1 LRFDSSVQDWDG
13 YSVKALSQLTYC
25 AQMGGVKEENMRLI
39 SKDLKL
45 GDQTQHSFQWKRKWL
60 ARTTCKVSFFFFF
73 LWIDNQELF
82 INKKRET
89 PLNTPEVCTRTPQ
102 KKKKKKE
109 RAKAKGKNLFGPW
122 L

>member
-1 LRFDSSVQDWDG
+1 
-13 YSVKALSQLTYC
+13 
-25 AQMGGVKEENMRLI
+25 
-39 SKDLKL
+39 
-45 GDQTQHSFQWKRKWL
+45 
-60 ARTTCKVSFFFFF
+60 
-73 LWIDNQELF
+73 LWIDNQALF